1 MTARGRR
8 AALPSNDHSR
18 PDYVSPEG
26 LLVSHYN
33 RAGRVKHY
41 DFGTLPVAEPMQ
53 LSLAALFAARCVP
66 ARWSAHTTSTGIWF
80 CVQGFARFIAEQQH
94 PPRDLDGLSVDLLKR
109 WRQHTVKN
117 SPYRVVHATMALL
130 RDDARLQ
137 VGPVADELLRRVK
150 IPTSG
155 TQSYSEAEFT
165 QITRTAK
172 QMFRSALRRIDRNAE
187 HLRRWRNG
195 EFIADSQDWT
205 FGEVLDC
212 LASTGS
218 VTPYIY
224 TAPNGRKQLAS
235 RYVAVL
241 RENNVQV
248 PWYLL
253 LFPSRLEIAALG
265 VLLMAEFG
273 WNLSVIDRLRVPRAS
288 PDPGPRPTYRIELHK
303 PRRGS
308 GNHHE
313 TRNVTD
319 DGASSPGRLISHA
332 LHATRFARTLVDL
345 EAPGT
350 DRLLVWHNSTPSRP
364 RLDHDRQ
371 PPVGSFAFGITSA
384 AALEWGQSI
393 GLSGS
398 PFRRGRR
405 TVVALNRRQPS
416 QHSQNSH
423 DRDYALVDKRVHHEA
438 VEVIAGGAEDAAAH
452 ARKAVLQAELRNA
465 PTAGDVPTVTAD
477 CAGFDSSPYPRSDGS
492 CGASFLLC
500 LGCTNAHIHPG
511 HHPRLAHLHHALSN
525 LRSVMPP
532 TTWIADWGDAHARL
546 EHLKHSLG
554 ESIWNHA
561 LSRVSADDR
570 GLIKHLLMG
579 NLET

>member
-1 MTARGRR
+1 MNARGRR

-18 PDYVSPEG
+18 PEYVSPDG
-26 LLVSHYN
+26 LVVSHHN
-33 RAGRVKHY
+33 HAGRVKHY
-41 DFGTLPVAEPMQ
+41 DFATLPVAEPMQ
-53 LSLAALFAARCVP
+53 RSLAALFAERCVP
-66 ARWSAHTTSTGIWF
+66 ARWTAHSTSTGIWF
-80 CVQGFARFIAEQQH
+80 CVQGFAKFIADQEH
-94 PPRDLDGLSVDLLKR
+94 SPRDLDGLTVDLLKR
-109 WRQHTVKN
+109 WRQHTVTI
-117 SPYRVVHATMALL
+117 SPYRAVHATMALL
-130 RDDARLQ
+130 RDDPRLRT
-137 VGPVADELLRRVK
+137 GPVADELLRRVK
-150 IPTSG
+150 LPNSG

-165 QITRTAK
+165 HITRTAK
-172 QMFRSALRRIDRNAE
+172 KMFRSALRRIDRNGE

-195 EFIADSQDWT
+195 EFTEGSQDWI

-212 LASTGS
+212 LARTGS
-218 VTPYIY
+218 AMKCIY
-224 TAPNGRKQLAS
+224 TAPDGRKQLAS
-235 RYVAVL
+235 RYIAVL
-241 RENNVQV
+241 REKKVRV

-253 LFPSRLEIAALG
+253 LFPSRLEITALG

-273 WNLSVIDRLRVPRAS
+273 WNLSVIERLRVPRAS
-288 PDPGPRPTYRIELHK
+288 PDSGQQPTYRIELHK

-332 LHATRFARTLVDL
+332 LHATRFARTLVETQASD
-345 EAPGT
+345 T
-350 DRLLVWHNSTPSRP
+350 DRLLVWRSSAPTRP
-364 RLDHDRQ
+364 RANHDRQ
-371 PPVGSFAFGITSA
+371 PPVGPFDFGITSA
-384 AALEWGQSI
+384 AALEWGQAI

-405 TVVALNRRQPS
+405 TVVALNRRQPA

-423 DRDYALVDKRVHHEA
+423 DRDYTLVDKRVQDEA
-438 VEVIAGGAEDAAAH
+438 IEVIAGGAEDAADH
-452 ARKAVLQAELRNA
+452 ARKAVLQAELRRA
-465 PTAGDVPTVTAD
+465 TTAGDVPTVTAD

-492 CGASFLLC
+492 CGASFLMC

-532 TTWIADWGDAHARL
+532 PTWVADWGDAHARL

-554 ESIWNHA
+554 EPIWNQA

-570 GLIKHLLMG
+570 GLIDHLLTG
-579 NLET
+579 NLDS